1 MLKDLFIK
9 TSQEDIYPNR
19 NEEHRQLVNQ
29 LLLEG
34 KSLEEANKIADQ
46 ILLENAKTKSM
57 STMSAET
64 PTIEE

>member
-1 MLKDLFIK
+1 MLKDLFMK

-19 NEEHRQLVNQ
+19 NEEHRQIVNQ

-34 KSLEEANKIADQ
+34 KSLEEANKLADQ

-57 STMSAET
+57 STIAAET

>member
-1 MLKDLFIK
+1 MLKDLFMK

-19 NEEHRQLVNQ
+19 SEEHRKIVNQ

-34 KSLEEANKIADQ
+34 KSLEEANKLADK

-57 STMSAET
+57 STIEAET

>member
-19 NEEHRQLVNQ
+19 NEEHRKIVNQ

-34 KSLEEANKIADQ
+34 KSLEEANKLADQ

-57 STMSAET
+57 SDMAAET